1 MLGPLGVVAETLQL
15 RRQSLPPL
23 RCQPQILEASGD
35 PMKKFYTQVTEIY
48 EKVARVL
55 PSFEGNPC
63 GQCKSC
69 CQATYITRHQV
80 SELELATMEQHLGK
94 ERVAL
99 FRRYIA
105 REQDPSGRLRFE
117 DCPMLDEKG
126 CSIHPYRPM
135 SCRLYG
141 HFRSDDTEL
150 ISHCVFRGK
159 EMVIPKAELRRH
171 QPGLSELNELAAEY
185 ASHFPAQSIETKNLQ
200 ENPHGDLAD
209 RASYLL
215 AHQRHR
221 EALEILE
228 PLIKQDDS
236 PSVRLLLG
244 LAYDGLGD
252 YAKAA
257 AAYRFALEVSPS
269 NPQLHLYL
277 GSSLYYSGKNQ
288 EAKEAFSTAV
298 DLAPEHQMAVG
309 FLGLSN
315 FALGCFDEARRAFA
329 RAVQLEDE
337 PSLFRFQLGQ
347 ACERCGRPDDAV
359 MAYTM
364 ALEHSSSREMAQ
376 QALSRLQPS

>member
-1 MLGPLGVVAETLQL
+1 
-15 RRQSLPPL
+15 
-23 RCQPQILEASGD
+23 
-35 PMKKFYTQVTEIY
+35 MKKFFTQVTEIY
-48 EKVARVL
+48 EKVAREL

-63 GQCKSC
+63 GECKSC

-80 SELELATMEQHLGK
+80 SELELATMEQQLGK

-105 REQDPSGRLRFE
+105 REQDQAGRLRFE

-159 EMVIPKAELRRH
+159 ETVIPKAELRRR
-171 QPGLSELNELAAEY
+171 QPGLSELNELAAHY
-185 ASHFPAQSIETKNLQ
+185 SSHFPAQDIKAENLR
-200 ENPHGDLAD
+200 ENPQGDQGD

-228 PLIKQDDS
+228 PLSKEDDS
-236 PSVRLLLG
+236 PNVRLMLG
-244 LAYDGLGD
+244 LAYDGLSD
-252 YAKAA
+252 YSKAA
-257 AAYRFALEVSPS
+257 AAYRFALEASPS

-277 GSSLYYSGKNQ
+277 GSSLYYAGKNL

-298 DLAPEHQMAVG
+298 NLAPEHLMAVG
-309 FLGLSN
+309 FLGLTHA
-315 FALGCFDEARRAFA
+315 ALGAFEEARKAFA
-329 RAVQLEDE
+329 RAVQLEDA

-347 ACERCGRPDDAV
+347 ACEQCGRAEDAV

-364 ALEHSSSREMAQ
+364 ALEHPSSREMAQ
-376 QALSRLQPS
+376 QALTRLQGP